1 MSLVKRID
9 ALCKERNTTLTA
21 IERECGLGVSSIRKW
36 DEHSPSLSKVMSVA
50 DALDVPVS
58 YLIGEDT
65 EKKPAPTDGDGPTLD
80 ASLIERLIQ
89 LTPEE
94 REKVEVF
101 VQGMI
106 AGRDA
111 HGSR

>member
-50 DALDVPVS
+50 DVLDVPVS
-58 YLIGEDT
+58 YLIGEDA

>member
-65 EKKPAPTDGDGPTLD
+65 EKKPAPTDGDGLSETARQIMECVNRMSPKEQETFLAWLQ
-80 ASLIERLIQ
+80 AS
-89 LTPEE
+89 
-94 REKVEVF
+94 
-101 VQGMI
+101 QGR
-106 AGRDA
+106 G
-111 HGSR
+111 